1 MKYPQN
7 PNKREWEL
15 LLLRARLN
23 MKALRH
29 TTIVLLLAFAVFSC
43 KKPSNPLGLEV
54 QPEYDQLQAALSD
67 VQPVSMYTVYNDS
80 TYAFNGSLKYLGS
93 NQDPSFGRT
102 DVGLYLNAN
111 LAVSNFTVGSQ
122 TQITSAEIILEASG
136 LEYTGEASTIMNYS
150 VYPLDSSLSTSR
162 LYYTNITS
170 LHNTNSVVAAYTGSY
185 TTIDGKVVLRIPV
198 DTTYAG
204 IILRDQSAL
213 VDNAAFQA
221 KYKGFYISSRTSNL
235 NPVSAQGI
243 ITLFDLSTS
252 LSGFYLRFKRTPS
265 SAEESFRFTFTG
277 DAAVKF
283 NTVQYQP
290 NQGGSYLLT
299 QQIKGNTE
307 LGKEN
312 TFLKGLACTVVK
324 VQIPGLKNTTDSSF
338 VSVNRAEV
346 VFYVDESYKP
356 ASGKYDVPPILTLIP
371 LDQNGNESFGSH
383 SYNVSNLSRYNGKY
397 DSDKKRYVFDIA
409 RFVQLVMNGDRK
421 NYGFNLVVADPDI
434 SKVVVRD
441 QYQNRV
447 VLYGMNR
454 LDLKPKCNLYY
465 VKMKER

>member
-1 MKYPQN
+1 MRSLQ
-7 PNKREWEL
+7 
-15 LLLRARLN
+15 
-23 MKALRH
+23 H
-29 TTIVLLLAFAVFSC
+29 TAFVLLFALALFSC

-54 QPEYDQLQAALSD
+54 QPEYDQLQAALSE
-67 VQPVSMYTVYNDS
+67 VQPVSMYTIYNDS
-80 TYAFNGSLKYLGS
+80 TYAFNGSLKYMGS

-111 LAVSNFTVGSQ
+111 LAVSNLTFGTQ
-122 TQITSAEIILEASG
+122 AQITSAEIILEASG
-136 LEYTGEASTIMNYS
+136 LEYTGDASTIMNYS
-150 VYPLDSSLSTSR
+150 VYTLDSSLSTKR
-162 LYYTNITS
+162 LYYTNTS
-170 LHNTNSVVAAYTGSY
+170 LLHNTNSVVAAYTGSY

-198 DTTYAG
+198 DTGFAG
-204 IILRDQSAL
+204 TILRDQAAL

-221 KYKGFYISSRTSNL
+221 KYKGFYISSKSSNL

-243 ITLFDLSTS
+243 VTLFDLSTA
-252 LSGFYLRFKRTPS
+252 LSGLHLYYKRTPT

-283 NTVQYQP
+283 NTVNYQAS
-290 NQGGSYLLT
+290 QGGSYLLT
-299 QQIKGNTE
+299 QQIKGDTS
-307 LGKEN
+307 LGNEN
-312 TFLKGLACTVVK
+312 TFLKGLGCTIVK
-324 VQIPGLKNTTDSSF
+324 VKIPGLKSTTDSSF

-346 VFYVDESYKP
+346 IFNVDESYKP
-356 ASGKYDVPPILTLIP
+356 SSGKYEAPPILTLIP
-371 LDQNGNESFGSH
+371 LDQNGNESLGSH
-383 SYNVSNLSRYNGKY
+383 SYNVSNLSRYDGKY

-434 SKVVVRD
+434 SKVIVRD

-447 VLYGMNR
+447 VFYGLNK

>member
-1 MKYPQN
+1 MGFAIFTRPVKM
-7 PNKREWEL
+7 
-15 LLLRARLN
+15 RLTLHITLFLFL
-23 MKALRH
+23 AV
-29 TTIVLLLAFAVFSC
+29 VLFSC

-54 QPEYDQLQAALSD
+54 QPEYDQLQAALSE
-67 VQPVSMYTVYNDS
+67 VQPVSMYTVGNDS

-111 LAVSNFTVGSQ
+111 LAVSNLTFEPQ

-150 VYPLDSSLSTSR
+150 VYPLDSSLSTKR

-170 LHNTNSVVAAYTGSY
+170 LHNTNSVVGAYTGSY
-185 TTIDGKVVLRIPV
+185 TTIDGKVVLRIAV
-198 DTTYAG
+198 DTGFAG
-204 IILRDQSAL
+204 TILRDKAAL
-213 VDNAAFQA
+213 VDNTAFQA
-221 KYKGFYISSRTSNL
+221 KYKGFYISSKTSNL

-243 ITLFDLSTS
+243 VTLFDLSTS
-252 LSGFYLRFKRTPS
+252 LSGLYLRFKRTPGS
-265 SAEESFRFTFTG
+265 TEESFRFTFTG

-283 NTVQYQP
+283 NTVEYQP

-299 QQIKGNTE
+299 QQIKGDTLPGN
-307 LGKEN
+307 EN
-312 TFLKGLACTVVK
+312 TFLKGLGCTIIKVK
-324 VQIPGLKNTTDSSF
+324 IPGLKSTTDSSY

-346 VFYVDESYKP
+346 IFNVDESFKP
-356 ASGKYDVPPILTLIP
+356 ISGKYEVPPILALIP
-371 LDQNGNESFGSH
+371 LDQNGNESLGSH

-434 SKVVVRD
+434 SKVIVRD

-447 VLYGMNR
+447 VFYGLNR

>member
-1 MKYPQN
+1 MRSLQ
-7 PNKREWEL
+7 
-15 LLLRARLN
+15 
-23 MKALRH
+23 H
-29 TTIVLLLAFAVFSC
+29 TAFVLLFALALFSC

-54 QPEYDQLQAALSD
+54 QPEYDQLQAALSE
-67 VQPVSMYTVYNDS
+67 VQPVSMYTIYNDS
-80 TYAFNGSLKYLGS
+80 TYAFNGSLKYMGS

-111 LAVSNFTVGSQ
+111 LAVSNLTFGTQ
-122 TQITSAEIILEASG
+122 AQITSAEIILEASG
-136 LEYTGEASTIMNYS
+136 LEYTGDASTIMNYS
-150 VYPLDSSLSTSR
+150 VYTLDSSLSTTR
-162 LYYTNITS
+162 LYYTNTS
-170 LHNTNSVVAAYTGSY
+170 LLHNTNSVVAAYTGSY
-185 TTIDGKVVLRIPV
+185 TSIDGKVVLRIPV
-198 DTTYAG
+198 DTGFAG
-204 IILRDQSAL
+204 TILRDQAAL

-221 KYKGFYISSRTSNL
+221 KYKGFYISSKSSNL

-243 ITLFDLSTS
+243 VTLFDLSTA
-252 LSGFYLRFKRTPS
+252 LSGLHLYYKRTPT

-283 NTVQYQP
+283 NTVNYQAT
-290 NQGGSYLLT
+290 QGGSYLLT
-299 QQIKGNTE
+299 QQIKGDTS
-307 LGKEN
+307 LGNEN
-312 TFLKGLACTVVK
+312 TFLKGLGCTIVK
-324 VQIPGLKNTTDSSF
+324 VKIPGLISTTDSSY

-346 VFYVDESYKP
+346 IFNVDESYKP
-356 ASGKYDVPPILTLIP
+356 SSGKYEAPPILTLIP
-371 LDQNGNESFGSH
+371 LDQNGNESLGSH
-383 SYNVSNLSRYNGKY
+383 SYNVSNLSRYDGKY

-434 SKVVVRD
+434 SKVIVRD

-447 VLYGMNR
+447 VFYGLNK